1 LREKTSEAKETYE
14 LLRTPKGTIDPQ
26 KAKLYLVLAEECHKL
41 ADLSEYVMKSMLE
54 EALYPVGQVE

>member
-1 LREKTSEAKETYE
+1 
-14 LLRTPKGTIDPQ
+14 
-26 KAKLYLVLAEECHKL
+26 LYLVLAEECHKL